1 MKIQI
6 EAFKIEAQVKISKLE
21 KEVKTIFDKIQEKHT
36 LFKKIEKI
44 HIESNRT

>member
-21 KEVKTIFDKIQEKHT
+21 KEVKTIFDKIQEKHI